1 MMLRSDFR
9 VIQFRLFPALTDV
22 LKVGRI
28 CPLFLF
34 FNGKGPDMAETVI
47 EQVEAIALP
56 VLAELG
62 LELVEV
68 QYRREQSGWVLRLII
83 DKQEGVSL
91 EYCTAVSREISQLL
105 DIEDFIDQAYNL
117 EVSSPGLDRPLK
129 SMADFQRFTGRKARI
144 KTVEPID
151 GERFFIGR
159 IKQTREETIILE
171 VGRRE
176 LTIPFAQVSKARLEV
191 EF

>member
-1 MMLRSDFR
+1 
-9 VIQFRLFPALTDV
+9 
-22 LKVGRI
+22 
-28 CPLFLF
+28 
-34 FNGKGPDMAETVI
+34 MAETI
-47 EQVEAIALP
+47 SKQVEAIALP
-56 VLAELG
+56 VLVELG

-91 EYCTAVSREISQLL
+91 DDCTAASREIGQLL

-129 SMADFQRFTGRKARI
+129 SMADFQRFVGRKAKI
-144 KTVEPID
+144 KTDEPIG
-151 GERFFIGR
+151 GERVFVGR
-159 IKQTREETIILE
+159 IQQTSGDTIILE
-171 VGRRE
+171 IGGTE
-176 LTIPFAQVSKARLEV
+176 LRIPFEQVSKARLEV